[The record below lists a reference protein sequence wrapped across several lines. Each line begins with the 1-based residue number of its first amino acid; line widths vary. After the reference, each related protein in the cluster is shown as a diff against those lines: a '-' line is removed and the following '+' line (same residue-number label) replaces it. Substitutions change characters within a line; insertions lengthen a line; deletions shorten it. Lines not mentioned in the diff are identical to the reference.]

1 MRYYETHYEEYLK
14 SSRQVDIH
22 PELADTVTKMPSAI
36 DKLGNLILYGPPGS
50 GKYTQFL
57 RFIESYSPSRL
68 KYDKKIQAQTEK
80 HTYNYRISD
89 IHYEIDLSLLGCES
103 KRMWNE
109 CFFQIVDI
117 VSMKPDKSGII
128 LCKNFHAI
136 HSELLDVFYSYMQHA
151 NTLNIH
157 LVFFLITDHVS
168 FIPNNIAQHC
178 KIVRVKRPDANYYT
192 HFIESGACQQS
203 ILQSSATKSDQ
214 FIAKVSRQNTVK
226 RTMGKPGVLYRGM
239 ELGSLSPESFLNLK
253 DTQYMSLVSD
263 PEKIPKDVFNI
274 VCDNIIREMESANK
288 LEYTVFRDQLYDILL
303 YGLDVTDCLWY
314 VVYHFVQKGKLTN
327 LSPVLSKIHTF
338 LKYYNNNYRPIYH
351 LESIFLYII
360 TSL

>member
-1 MRYYETHYEEYLK
+1 MRYYETHYEDYLK
-14 SSRQVDIH
+14 SNKQFDIH
-22 PELADTVTKMPSAI
+22 PELASLLLQMPSSI
-36 DKLGNLILYGPPGS
+36 DKLGNFVFYGPPGS

-57 RFIESYSPSRL
+57 RFVESYSPSRL

-80 HTYNYRISD
+80 HTYTYRISD

-157 LVFFLITDHVS
+157 LVFFLMTDHVS

-178 KIVRVKRPDANYYT
+178 KLVRVKRPDPSAYT
-192 HFIESGACQQS
+192 YLLNSDAAPVSDS
-203 ILQSSATKSDQ
+203 IPKSDQ
-214 FIAKVSRQNTVK
+214 FVSKVSKSYSPK
-226 RTMGKPGVLYRGM
+226 RVVNPRTSPWA
-239 ELGSLSPESFLNLK
+239 PESILNLK
-253 DTQYMSLVSD
+253 ETQYLSLVSD
-263 PEKIPKDVFNI
+263 NEQVPKDVFNI
-274 VCDNIIREMESANK
+274 VCDNIIREMEK
-288 LEYTVFRDQLYDILL
+288 PKQLEFALFRDQLYDILL

-314 VVYHFVQKGKLTN
+314 VLYHFVQTGKLTDPEKI
-327 LSPVLSKIHTF
+327 SAILSKVHTF

-351 LESIFLYII
+351 LESMFLYII
-360 TSL
+360 TCL